1 MGVARLRLL
10 LDTHILLWWLDA
22 PGGPPSRLTAA
33 QTRALDLSRE
43 VGEQVGV
50 AAITLWEIA
59 KAVELRRVS
68 FEQDLEVVLRTIEHH
83 PMLRVLRLDGYV
95 AREST
100 LLGGRV
106 RGDPAD
112 QLIVATARVHGLR
125 LVTADER
132 IRRSETVPV
141 I

>member
-1 MGVARLRLL
+1 MGAARLRLL

-22 PGGPPSRLTAA
+22 PGGPAPRLTAA
-33 QTRALDLSRE
+33 QLRALELSRE
-43 VGEQVGV
+43 IGEQVGV

-59 KAVELRRVS
+59 KAVEVRRLM
-68 FEQDLEVVLRTIEHH
+68 FDHELEIVLRSIEHH
-83 PMLRVLRLDGYV
+83 PMVRIIRLDGYV

-100 LLGGRV
+100 LLGARM

>member
-1 MGVARLRLL
+1 L

-22 PGGPPSRLTAA
+22 PGGPASKLTAA
-33 QTRALDLSRE
+33 QVRALDLSRE
-43 VGEQVGV
+43 IGEQVGV

-59 KAVELRRVS
+59 KAVDLRRVS
-68 FEQDLEVVLRTIEHH
+68 FEQELDAVLRTIEHH
-83 PMLRVLRLDGYV
+83 PMLRVIGLDGYV

-100 LLGGRV
+100 RLGRGM

-112 QLIVATARVHGLR
+112 QLIVATARVHALR
-125 LVTADER
+125 LVTSDER
-132 IRRSETVPV
+132 IRRSDTVPV

>member
-1 MGVARLRLL
+1 VGGGALRLL

-22 PGGPPSRLTAA
+22 PGGPARRLTAA
-33 QTRALDLSRE
+33 QARALDLSRE
-43 VGEQVGV
+43 IHEPLGV

-59 KAVELRRVS
+59 KAVERGRVR
-68 FEQDLEVVLRTIEHH
+68 FDQELGVVLRGIEQH
-83 PMLRVLRLDGYV
+83 PLLRMLRLDAHV

-100 LLGGRV
+100 LLGAAL

-125 LVTADER
+125 LVTSDER
-132 IRRSETVPV
+132 IRRSDTVPV
-141 I
+141 V

>member
-1 MGVARLRLL
+1 M
-10 LDTHILLWWLDA
+10 
-22 PGGPPSRLTAA
+22 
-33 QTRALDLSRE
+33 QTRALAHTRE
-43 VGEQVGV
+43 INEQLGV

-59 KAVELRRVS
+59 KLVEMRRLH
-68 FEQDLEVVLRTIEHH
+68 FDQELDVVLRSIEQH
-83 PMLRVLRLDGYV
+83 PLLRIVRLDAYV

-100 LLGGRV
+100 LLGTAMQKT
-106 RGDPAD
+106 DPAD

-125 LVTADER
+125 LVTSDER